1 MVIFVSFSNINILS
15 ILIYMKQN
23 TILLILFG
31 VILIYY
37 LCKSSRE
44 GVEGVG
50 GATGGSERKRG
61 EGEGGAGTPT
71 ETPTPPADPGTDP
84 AAATDPTETAL
95 PPPDAGPLAASV
107 SAAADSLPEDGPAA
121 GGGPAAGSD
130 PVAMAGGGDP
140 VASSPAVGGNK
151 MELGPEL
158 LKKIKE
164 LESTI
169 TKLKFQ
175 TKRARLQGQN
185 IVAVDKLDMGKL
197 SMDLFNWQKM
207 NKKSN
212 VDVNLILG
220 DHIKNSAKETSV
232 KHIISPNKKEKSCD
246 PVADEKEQQPPVE
259 YKGYPVFTKPEFPST
274 QKYELPKG
282 AKAGPSMNKPFEQ
295 SDVNTGIPKAFN
307 TESYD
312 QKADSGIEKS
322 H

>member
-1 MVIFVSFSNINILS
+1 
-15 ILIYMKQN
+15 MKQN

-37 LCKSSRE
+37 LCKSTRE
-44 GVEGVG
+44 GVEDAATEASPATPDPEPQKAAEKSPEAVMEAAQKVSDSEDWAKDDTPTDSGEGAAGPGGTAGPG
-50 GATGGSERKRG
+50 GA
-61 EGEGGAGTPT
+61 
-71 ETPTPPADPGTDP
+71 
-84 AAATDPTETAL
+84 
-95 PPPDAGPLAASV
+95 AGP
-107 SAAADSLPEDGPAA
+107 
-121 GGGPAAGSD
+121 GGPGEATNPTGMD
-130 PVAMAGGGDP
+130 MPDDEQ
-140 VASSPAVGGNK
+140 K

-158 LKKIKE
+158 LKKIKD
-164 LESTI
+164 LESEI
-169 TKLKFQ
+169 TRLKFQ

-197 SMDLFNWQKM
+197 SMDLFNWQKL

-220 DHIKNSAKETSV
+220 DHIKNAAKETRV
-232 KHIISPNKKEKSCD
+232 KHVITPNKKEKSCD

-282 AKAGPSMNKPFEQ
+282 AKAGPSMSKPVEK
-295 SDVNTGIPKAFN
+295 SDVNTGTPKPFN

>member
-1 MVIFVSFSNINILS
+1 MD
-15 ILIYMKQN
+15 M
-23 TILLILFG
+23 
-31 VILIYY
+31 
-37 LCKSSRE
+37 
-44 GVEGVG
+44 
-50 GATGGSERKRG
+50 
-61 EGEGGAGTPT
+61 
-71 ETPTPPADPGTDP
+71 
-84 AAATDPTETAL
+84 
-95 PPPDAGPLAASV
+95 PD
-107 SAAADSLPEDGPAA
+107 DEQ
-121 GGGPAAGSD
+121 
-130 PVAMAGGGDP
+130 
-140 VASSPAVGGNK
+140 K

-158 LKKIKE
+158 LKKIKD
-164 LESTI
+164 LESEI
-169 TKLKFQ
+169 TRLKFQ

-197 SMDLFNWQKM
+197 SMDLFNWQKL

-220 DHIKNSAKETSV
+220 DHIKNAAKETRV
-232 KHIISPNKKEKSCD
+232 KHVITPNKKEKSCD

-259 YKGYPVFTKPEFPST
+259 YKGYPVFTKPEFPNT

-295 SDVNTGIPKAFN
+295 SDVNTGTPKPFN

>member
-1 MVIFVSFSNINILS
+1 
-15 ILIYMKQN
+15 MKQN

-37 LCKSSRE
+37 LCKSTRE
-44 GVEGVG
+44 GVEDA
-50 GATGGSERKRG
+50 ATEASPATPDPEPQKAAEKSPEAVMEAAQKVSDSEDWAKDDTPTDSG
-61 EGEGGAGTPT
+61 GGAGG
-71 ETPTPPADPGTDP
+71 PPG
-84 AAATDPTETAL
+84 AAAGAAGAA
-95 PPPDAGPLAASV
+95 AGP
-107 SAAADSLPEDGPAA
+107 PGAA
-121 GGGPAAGSD
+121 GGPPGAAGG
-130 PVAMAGGGDP
+130 PPGAAGGAAGAAGMGMPDDEQ
-140 VASSPAVGGNK
+140 K
-151 MELGPEL
+151 MKLGPEL
-158 LKKIKE
+158 LKKIKD
-164 LESTI
+164 LESEI
-169 TKLKFQ
+169 TRLKFQ

-197 SMDLFNWQKM
+197 SMDLFNWQKL

-220 DHIKNSAKETSV
+220 DHIKNAAKETRV
-232 KHIISPNKKEKSCD
+232 KHVITPNKKEKSCD

-282 AKAGPSMNKPFEQ
+282 AKAGPSMSKPVEK
-295 SDVNTGIPKAFN
+295 SDVNTGIPKPFN

>member
-1 MVIFVSFSNINILS
+1 
-15 ILIYMKQN
+15 MKQN

-37 LCKSSRE
+37 LCKSTRE
-44 GVEGVG
+44 GVEDA
-50 GATGGSERKRG
+50 ATEASPATPDPEPQKAAEKSPEAVMEAAQKVSDSEDWAKDDAPTDSG
-61 EGEGGAGTPT
+61 EGAAGAGAGTGPT
-71 ETPTPPADPGTDP
+71 GMGM
-84 AAATDPTETAL
+84 
-95 PPPDAGPLAASV
+95 PD
-107 SAAADSLPEDGPAA
+107 DEQ
-121 GGGPAAGSD
+121 
-130 PVAMAGGGDP
+130 
-140 VASSPAVGGNK
+140 K

-158 LKKIKE
+158 LKKIKD
-164 LESTI
+164 LESEI
-169 TKLKFQ
+169 TRLKFQ

-197 SMDLFNWQKM
+197 SMDLFNWQKL

-220 DHIKNSAKETSV
+220 DHIKNAAKETRV
-232 KHIISPNKKEKSCD
+232 KHVITPNKKEKSCD

-259 YKGYPVFTKPEFPST
+259 YKGYPVFTKPEFPNT

-282 AKAGPSMNKPFEQ
+282 AKAGPSMSKPVEK
-295 SDVNTGIPKAFN
+295 SDVNTGIPKPFN

>member
-1 MVIFVSFSNINILS
+1 
-15 ILIYMKQN
+15 MKQN

-37 LCKSSRE
+37 LCKSTRE
-44 GVEGVG
+44 GVEDA
-50 GATGGSERKRG
+50 ATEASPATPDPEPQKAAEKSPEAVMEAAQKVSDSEDWAKDDAPTDSG
-61 EGEGGAGTPT
+61 EGAAGPPGAGG
-71 ETPTPPADPGTDP
+71 PPG
-84 AAATDPTETAL
+84 
-95 PPPDAGPLAASV
+95 
-107 SAAADSLPEDGPAA
+107 AA
-121 GGGPAAGSD
+121 GGAAGPTGMGMPD
-130 PVAMAGGGDP
+130 DEQ
-140 VASSPAVGGNK
+140 K

-158 LKKIKE
+158 LKKIKD
-164 LESTI
+164 LESEI
-169 TKLKFQ
+169 TRLKFQ

-197 SMDLFNWQKM
+197 SMDLFNWQKL

-220 DHIKNSAKETSV
+220 DHIKNAAKETRV
-232 KHIISPNKKEKSCD
+232 KHVITPNKKEKSCD

-282 AKAGPSMNKPFEQ
+282 AKAGPSMSKPVEK
-295 SDVNTGIPKAFN
+295 SDVNTGTPKPFN